1 MNSSSTSPDAL
12 AERIERALRDV
23 PDFPKPGILFKDI
36 TTVLQDAELFSD
48 IIDALAERY
57 ADRGVTAV
65 VGIES
70 RGFIFGAPLAKA
82 LKTGFVLVRKPGK
95 LPAETRGVD
104 YALEYGTDR
113 LEIHADALDG
123 SDRVLIIDDLLAT
136 GGTASAAVQLVSQ
149 LGAKIVESVFLIEL
163 ASLHGRTKV
172 EGQQV
177 HAMLTL

>member
-1 MNSSSTSPDAL
+1 MSTSAHSL
-12 AERIERALRDV
+12 AERIDRTLRDV

-36 TTVLQDAELFSD
+36 TTVLQDAQLFGD

-57 ADRGVTAV
+57 ASRGVTAV

-82 LKTGFVLVRKPGK
+82 LGTGFVLVRKPGK
-95 LPAETRGVD
+95 LPAKTIGVD

-113 LEIHADALDG
+113 LEIHADALDS
-123 SDRVLIIDDLLAT
+123 SDRVLLIDDLLAT
-136 GGTASAAVQLVSQ
+136 GGTAAAAVELVGE
-149 LGAKIVESVFLIEL
+149 LGAQIVESAFLIEL
-163 ASLHGRTKV
+163 GFLHGRTKFSTD
-172 EGQQV
+172 V